1 MLYVYNNDNKKG
13 KKKVSSSPP
22 LSPLLRFG
30 CWGGAKG
37 QLNMI

>member
-13 KKKVSSSPP
+13 KKNVSSS
-22 LSPLLRFG
+22 SPLLRFG